1 MKLGFVKRGGL
12 ISTYWYVFTP
22 SFKINQKPGHLL
34 KFIAGLQMRYK
45 PGSTITKL
53 ALNIGNVMV
62 PRNVP
67 KNFHFD
73 DDGYFYKEEDEE
85 EEKGHSNGV
94 NNKRFVC

>member
-1 MKLGFVKRGGL
+1 MV
-12 ISTYWYVFTP
+12 SANYVHNLT
-22 SFKINQKPGHLL
+22 IPGHLL
-34 KFIAGLQMRYK
+34 KFVAGFQMRYK

-67 KNFHFD
+67 KDFHFD
-73 DDGYFYKEEDEE
+73 DDGYFYKEEEE

-94 NNKRFVC
+94 NNKGYVC

>member
-1 MKLGFVKRGGL
+1 
-12 ISTYWYVFTP
+12 
-22 SFKINQKPGHLL
+22 
-34 KFIAGLQMRYK
+34 MRYK

-85 EEKGHSNGV
+85 DEKGHANGGF
-94 NNKRFVC
+94 KA